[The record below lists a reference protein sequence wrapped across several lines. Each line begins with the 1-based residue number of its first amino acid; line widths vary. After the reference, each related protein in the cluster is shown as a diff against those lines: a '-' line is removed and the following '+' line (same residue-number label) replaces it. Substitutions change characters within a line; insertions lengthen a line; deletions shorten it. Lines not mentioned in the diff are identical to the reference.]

1 MGYHPVG
8 FAYEPDGAHGA
19 TWGGDELPEVEGAGE
34 LLYKINGEPTT
45 CADAGD
51 TGLDCYEPEFFFPQ
65 GVWGEKVYTAELTI
79 TQAVADAS
87 NGGVI
92 YYFCHIHSKMSG
104 KLIIQQADG
113 TPYTNGLPELELYPP
128 VYQDDVDKTCGTSGV
143 SEYRFGG
150 PKDCEKLPMRRPGR
164 RQLWA
169 VPSGRRLCHGAGH
182 VQRDDPEPPRP
193 HRHLHGADDPA
204 PPQCHQHGQAAVEG
218 RGSGTQAWRRSRR
231 LGRRSA
237 VWPPLGHHQRPE
249 PPSPLLPQLLGSAEG
264 RCDQARGEKGSDVPF
279 G

>member
-1 MGYHPVG
+1 M
-8 FAYEPDGAHGA
+8 F
-19 TWGGDELPEVEGAGE
+19 WQ
-34 LLYKINGEPTT
+34 
-45 CADAGD
+45 
-51 TGLDCYEPEFFFPQ
+51 FFFPQ

-150 PKDCEKLPMRRPGR
+150 PKDCEKSFLCGALGDGNFGQCLQAVDCAMAQGMYSETTPNHHDPIVTFMEQMIPHHLNAINMAKLLLKQEGAALKLGAAVADSDDAALYGL
-164 RQLWA
+164 LWDIINVQNHQVHYFRNYLGA
-169 VPSGRRLCHGAGH
+169 QRGGATKHVEKKGAMCRSGDSCQAGYH
-182 VQRDDPEPPRP
+182 CKCSNSR
-193 HRHLHGADDPA
+193 RHLLFASTGARNCA
-204 PPQCHQHGQAAVEG
+204 CVEME
-218 RGSGTQAWRRSRR
+218 TRR
-231 LGRRSA
+231 
-237 VWPPLGHHQRPE
+237 
-249 PPSPLLPQLLGSAEG
+249 
-264 RCDQARGEKGSDVPF
+264 K
-279 G
+279 